1 MLLIHFEGFKIRFAG
16 RGLKRGFSSSI
27 FPIIF
32 MAGHSK
38 WKNIRLHKGKADV
51 ERGKIFGKLSREITI
66 ATRMG
71 GGVVDSNPRLRLAI
85 EKARAASMPVDNIKR
100 ALQKGTGELGGESY
114 EEVVY
119 EGYGPGG
126 VAVLVECATDNR
138 NRTVADLRHLFS
150 RFGGNLGE
158 SGSVAWQFA
167 RKGVLLVAAE
177 GLEEDAVLDAVLEA
191 GGEDMSSTNDGE
203 TESFEIIASTEV
215 LSAVR
220 LELEARGMTISSE
233 EVAMIAQN
241 TVQPDAAQSTPL
253 LKLLNAIE
261 DHDDVQRVATNAT
274 FDDDALSAVD

>member
-1 MLLIHFEGFKIRFAG
+1 
-16 RGLKRGFSSSI
+16 
-27 FPIIF
+27 